1 MKKLELRSR
10 ANKNLLA
17 QFSRH
22 LHLLNYS
29 KQTVYNA
36 NNGVKEYLFYAENNG
51 VNIEQTTTL
60 IPYFD
65 YLQKRSN
72 QKTDGG
78 LSLASLHKHRSILKL
93 LYDFLLRTKD
103 IQTPDFPVLQRPKS
117 SATFLSLAEIEKL
130 FDTCDGSLL
139 GRRNKA
145 VLALYYGL
153 GLRRKE
159 GIDLKVEELDFSKE
173 EVLILKSKTG
183 YQRKVPMSD
192 HVKGILE
199 DYIFNVREKLVPSE
213 KSTSALLVTKN
224 GKALSS
230 PSVAY
235 ILKKI
240 LKESNIKTPA
250 SLHTLRHSIA
260 THLLQSGMKLESIA
274 LFLGHRSLDSTQIYT
289 HLSETKN
296 TEENENI

>member
-1 MKKLELRSR
+1 MKKLELHSG

-22 LHLLNYS
+22 LQILNYS
-29 KQTVYNA
+29 KETVYNA
-36 NNGVKEYLFYAENNG
+36 NNGVKEYLFYAEKNG
-51 VNIEQTTTL
+51 VNFEQTTTL
-60 IPYFD
+60 IPYFN

-93 LYDFLLRTKD
+93 FYDFLLHTKSV
-103 IQTPDFPVLQRPKS
+103 QTPFFPTLQKPKS
-117 SATFLSLAEIEKL
+117 SASFLSLTEVGKL

-159 GIDLKVEELDFSKE
+159 GVDLKVEELDFSKE

-192 HVKGILE
+192 HVKCILE
-199 DYIFNVREKLVPSE
+199 DYVFNVREKLVPSD
-213 KSTSALLVTKN
+213 KSTSALLVTQR

-240 LKESNIKTPA
+240 HTESNIKAHA

-289 HLSETKN
+289 HLSATKK
-296 TEENENI
+296 TEQHENI